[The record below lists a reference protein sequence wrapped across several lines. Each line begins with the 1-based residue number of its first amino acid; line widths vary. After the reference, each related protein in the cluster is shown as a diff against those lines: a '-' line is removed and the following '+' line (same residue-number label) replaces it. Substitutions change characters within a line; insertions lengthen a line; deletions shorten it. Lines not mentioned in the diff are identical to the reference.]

1 MGAKTATATYIVT
14 ATYTAIATGT
24 GIATIFHSLNP
35 NNKN

>member
-1 MGAKTATATYIVT
+1 MGAKTVTATYIVT